1 MKKCKTCGLEKKE
14 IEFFK
19 SKRWLEGQCK
29 QCKREK
35 IKERESKDPE
45 KYKEKE
51 RLRNLKRN
59 DTIERKKWRQ
69 QHQEKNREIIS
80 IKAREYY
87 SKNKENLYKKAKE
100 WREKNLEKYEKS
112 LKIHK
117 ENNLEKVR
125 ARKILNYHV
134 NVGNMTKPIFCSN
147 CQEKTKIEAH
157 HENYLK
163 PLDIIWLC
171 RQCHKLIHRK
181 YKD

>member
-1 MKKCKTCGLEKKE
+1 MFKLTPQLLEKLLNYLANRPWFE
-14 IEFFK
+14 V
-19 SKRWLEGQCK
+19 
-29 QCKREK
+29 
-35 IKERESKDPE
+35 
-45 KYKEKE
+45 
-51 RLRNLKRN
+51 
-59 DTIERKKWRQ
+59 
-69 QHQEKNREIIS
+69 QELIS
-80 IKAREYY
+80 
-87 SKNKENLYKKAKE
+87 LLT
-100 WREKNLEKYEKS
+100 NLEKYEKS